1 MALRNC
7 ARCGKLFTAVS
18 SSMKLCIDC
27 EREDQDQFNKVKEY
41 LKEHAAAT
49 VIEITK
55 ATGVERKQIYEW
67 VKSGRLDIA
76 SVVDLGLS
84 CESCGKSIKSGRFCI
99 ECAARIESDARKV
112 LSEGKPTQQAADKR
126 KERAGFH
133 MADSIRRRRGN

>member
-18 SSMKLCIDC
+18 SSMKLCVDC
-27 EREDQDQFNKVKEY
+27 DREDQEQFNKVKEY
-41 LKEHAAAT
+41 LKEHSTAT

-55 ATGVERKQIYEW
+55 ATGVERKQIFEW
-67 VKSGRLDIA
+67 VKSGQLDIA

-84 CESCGKSIKSGRFCI
+84 CESCGKPIKSGRFCI
-99 ECAARIESDARKV
+99 ECAARIESDARKS
-112 LSEGKPTQQAADKR
+112 LSESEPKSRDADKR

>member
-67 VKSGRLDIA
+67 VKTGRLDIA

-84 CESCGKSIKSGRFCI
+84 CESCGKPIKSGRFCI

-112 LSEGKPTQQAADKR
+112 LADGKPKQGADTK
-126 KERAGFH
+126 KDRAGFH
-133 MADSIRRRRGN
+133 MADSIRRRRGY